1 MIVYKLIEEEFDN
14 DLLGHYT
21 SFGIN
26 AVDSDTNLSV
36 AYISDVFLDRVNA
49 ENYIFLFN
57 EEHLDIMHLENVI
70 DDILHLCWLFNY
82 NKFLVKMQHI
92 FNIYLNFVIKNKVNY
107 SHNCTDMKIYVI
119 FVNLLCDILQNP
131 IKKADTQ
138 KCLL

>member
-70 DDILHLCWLFNY
+70 DDILHLC
-82 NKFLVKMQHI
+82 
-92 FNIYLNFVIKNKVNY
+92 
-107 SHNCTDMKIYVI
+107 
-119 FVNLLCDILQNP
+119 
-131 IKKADTQ
+131 
-138 KCLL
+138 